1 MKPLVSILI
10 PNYNK
15 LGFIQETFQSLL
27 SQSYQNW
34 ECIVVD
40 DHSDDGSFEY
50 LENLAQSEP
59 RINLYK
65 RPDNLPKGGNICR
78 NYAFEMS
85 SGDLIQWFDSDDIML
100 PNFLED
106 KVDFLKGNEDKLFV
120 VSKVR
125 IQFEEDYK
133 GEKKFK
139 HSMESENPIPDY
151 LSFKLLFLPGGPMF
165 RRKVFE
171 EVGLF
176 NPSLKKHQEW
186 ELFFR
191 AVLKY
196 PDWGIIQKEGYIYQ
210 INNDSIT
217 ARMDQRDKLVEAE
230 LHVIQTALGY
240 HSNPQIA
247 LAPAN
252 VRQSFLLK
260 YLKFSLVHRKGSYAY
275 WFLSEYL
282 KELFR

>member
-1 MKPLVSILI
+1 MPLVSILI

-15 LGFIQETFQSLL
+15 LGFIEDTFQSLL
-27 SQSYQNW
+27 AQTFQDW

-50 LENLAQSEP
+50 LEELSERES
-59 RINLYK
+59 RIKLFK
-65 RPDNLPKGGNICR
+65 RPDHLPKGGNICR
-78 NYAFEMS
+78 NFAFEKS
-85 SGDLIQWFDSDDIML
+85 SGELIQWFDSDDIML

-106 KVDFLKGNEDKLFV
+106 KVEFLKENPEFAFV
-120 VSKVR
+120 VSKVQ
-125 IQFEEDYK
+125 IHFEEDYQ
-133 GEKKFK
+133 GEKNFE

-151 LSFKLLFLPGGPMF
+151 LNFKLLFLPGGPMF

-176 NPSLKKHQEW
+176 NPSLRKHQEW

-196 PDWGIIQKEGYIYQ
+196 PEWGIIHDEGYIYQ

-230 LHVIQTALGY
+230 IHAIQTALSY
-240 HSNPQIA
+240 STNPQIA
-247 LAPAN
+247 LAPAK
-252 VRQSFLLK
+252 VRQEFLLR
-260 YLKFSLVHRKGSYAY
+260 YLRFSLIHKKGSKAY

-282 KELFR
+282 KGIFR